1 MTHPWDEIWPVPE
14 APSDFALR
22 VLVASAE
29 ERGRVQSQPV
39 AAEEVELTFNA
50 SAQTQPAIRGR
61 ASTWLGVA
69 LAACVVLAIGG
80 GVSFHEH
87 QNEAAKRAAVLE
99 AQRKEAEERLR
110 RLQADFEA
118 AARKEQEL
126 LASLA
131 DAKDEATRATLR
143 AELEAQ
149 KKATTR
155 AAGARVPSAVRARS
169 ALKCSPG
176 DPLCD

>member
-1 MTHPWDEIWPVPE
+1 MTHPWDELWPVPE

-22 VLVASAE
+22 VLVAS
-29 ERGRVQSQPV
+29 ERGRGQSQPV
-39 AAEEVELTFNA
+39 AAEEVELAFNS
-50 SAQTQPAIRGR
+50 SAQTQPVWSR
-61 ASTWLGVA
+61 ASTWLGVV

-87 QNEAAKRAAVLE
+87 QNEAAKRAAILE
-99 AQRKEAEERLR
+99 AQRKETEERLR

-118 AARKEQEL
+118 ATRKEQEL

-149 KKATTR
+149 KKATAR
-155 AAGARVPSAVRARS
+155 PAAGGPVRVRS
-169 ALKCSPG
+169 ATRSCSPG